1 MKRVIISYISCLLF
15 LLAIA
20 SPITAHTGHEME
32 GEGKVVEGIEG
43 WLKVTPA
50 MNRIDFY
57 LYDSKKDKTIT
68 TVKVSATITMP
79 DGKKIEKE
87 LPGTKTE
94 ETFSFMNT
102 VDLSVKGIYRFEII
116 AKVQYKIGFKAYHSV
131 KTVTFPFTYEVR

>member
-1 MKRVIISYISCLLF
+1 MKRIIIAYFSCFLM
-15 LLAIA
+15 LLATTSSVI
-20 SPITAHTGHEME
+20 AHTGHEMV
-32 GEGKVVEGIEG
+32 GEVKVVKGVEGR
-43 WLKVTPA
+43 LKVMPA

-102 VDLSVKGIYRFEII
+102 VDLSLQGIYSFDIV

-131 KTVTFPFTYEVR
+131 KTITFPFTYEVK